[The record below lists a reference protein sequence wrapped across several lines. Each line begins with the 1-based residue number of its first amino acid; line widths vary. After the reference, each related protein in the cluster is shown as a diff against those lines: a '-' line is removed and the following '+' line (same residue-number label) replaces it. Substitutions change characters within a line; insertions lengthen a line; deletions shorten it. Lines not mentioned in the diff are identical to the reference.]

1 MKDNNFI
8 VCTAYLSMTWGCKP
22 FNKRAVGWQTPVL
35 FLIESVIKES
45 KQCFFCEFRP
55 TNLCTSYMASHCLS
69 FRHPSW
75 VWAEKMGNCPWPP
88 KKVCHFVVQ
97 ILFWVW
103 EISVLLLIE
112 IDIRNLHRHKI
123 LCLNLMLITSGVSLC
138 CPKKYAS
145 CLKTTTLNVSKPLKM
160 AAIIMNVS
168 LMCLFMG

>member
-1 MKDNNFI
+1 
-8 VCTAYLSMTWGCKP
+8 
-22 FNKRAVGWQTPVL
+22 
-35 FLIESVIKES
+35 
-45 KQCFFCEFRP
+45 
-55 TNLCTSYMASHCLS
+55 MASRCLS

-75 VWAEKMGNCPWPP
+75 VWAEKTGNCPWPP

-168 LMCLFMG
+168 NRKSVNFSRRESVQLLADAQWSYYARRTQ

>member
-1 MKDNNFI
+1 ME
-8 VCTAYLSMTWGCKP
+8 L
-22 FNKRAVGWQTPVL
+22 
-35 FLIESVIKES
+35 LIESSHDK
-45 KQCFFCEFRP
+45 FCP
-55 TNLCTSYMASHCLS
+55 TNLGTRYMASRCLS

-75 VWAEKMGNCPWPP
+75 VWAEKTGNCPWPP

-168 LMCLFMG
+168 SIVLKTNHPWPLFFLEIETPWKRSFQKNGCTES

>member
-1 MKDNNFI
+1 
-8 VCTAYLSMTWGCKP
+8 
-22 FNKRAVGWQTPVL
+22 
-35 FLIESVIKES
+35 
-45 KQCFFCEFRP
+45 
-55 TNLCTSYMASHCLS
+55 MASRYLS

-75 VWAEKMGNCPWPP
+75 VWAEKTGNCPWPP

-103 EISVLLLIE
+103 EISVLLLIQ
-112 IDIRNLHRHKI
+112 IGIRNLHRYKI

-138 CPKKYAS
+138 CPQKYAS

-168 LMCLFMG
+168 KSGGLGDNMSPPRGSGRSPESSAILSDLRVNGDTWGPLKMMSDASKIHAKKRRETSVLWSLLKFFHES